1 MSSVRSEYGVDQ
13 VVVGEDY
20 LLHYNPAER
29 FDGTS
34 RLIVCTH
41 GHGAT
46 ASQWLPNHTFI
57 GRHAAAL
64 VRTGRYM
71 VLAVSASGGVSWSDP
86 AALASIASGVTYG
99 HTRGAATGKYGI
111 MGYSMG
117 GLTAFNRLKRDSAN
131 IAGMMVWAPLTDLTW
146 AHSGVNGTWTTEIE
160 TAFGSWANSAGYR
173 VADEP
178 ATFTAINVPVNIV
191 HATDDTVVPY
201 SQTTSFLSSVNNKAF
216 TLRQP
221 DVTGGHTALFQSTTD
236 LETLTFFDNLA
247 WT

>member
-20 LLHYNPAER
+20 LLHYNPSER

-34 RLIVCTH
+34 RLIITTH
-41 GHGAT
+41 GHSGT
-46 ASQWLPNHTFI
+46 ASQWLQSHTFI
-57 GRHAAAL
+57 GRHACAL

-71 VLAVSASGGVSWSDP
+71 VLAVSAAGGTAWSDP
-86 AALASIASGVTYG
+86 AALSSITAGVTYG
-99 HTRGAATGKYGI
+99 HTRGAATGKYGL

-117 GLTAFNRLKRDSAN
+117 GLTVFNRIKRDAAN
-131 IAGMMVWAPLTDLTW
+131 IAGAMVWAPLTDLTW

-160 TAFGSWANSAGYR
+160 TAYGSWAASAGYR

-178 ATFTAINVPVNIV
+178 ATFHSLSVPVNIV
-191 HATDDTVVPY
+191 HATDDSVVPY
-201 SQTTSFLSSVNNKAF
+201 SQTTSFLSAVNNPLF
-216 TLRQP
+216 TLRKP
-221 DVTGGHTALFQSTTD
+221 DVTGDHTGLFQNTTD

-247 WT
+247 WS